1 MSTSEKF
8 CLKWND
14 FKENI
19 GTVFG
24 SLWQDEDFSDVTL
37 VSEDGH
43 QVEAHKVILASSS
56 PFFQK
61 LLKRNKHAHPLIY
74 MRGIKSEDLVAIVD
88 FLYHGETNINQENLD
103 SFLNIAD
110 ELSLKGLTGGAE
122 ENKSKSNTKLPK
134 SKADNKT
141 LNSKY
146 PQPIAPDYYT
156 TEQSSNINNLK
167 EESTEIST
175 VAVSNISFSGE
186 LEDLDEYVKSL
197 MVPGQ
202 NMTPDG
208 KKKATACQVCGKE
221 GYRTNIR
228 DHIEAN
234 HVEGVSVPCPCN
246 NCEKIFR
253 SRNALRQHMYN
264 HK

>member
-14 FKENI
+14 FQENI

-37 VSEDGH
+37 ASEDGH

-61 LLKRNKHAHPLIY
+61 LLKQNKHTHPLIY
-74 MRGIKSEDLVAIVD
+74 MRGIKSEELDAILD
-88 FLYHGETNINQENLD
+88 FLYHGETNINQENID
-103 SFLNIAD
+103 SFLKIAD
-110 ELSLKGLTGGAE
+110 ELSLKGLTAGTE
-122 ENKSKSNTKLPK
+122 ENKSKSNPK
-134 SKADNKT
+134 VSQPKADIKT
-141 LNSKY
+141 FNSKY
-146 PQPIAPDYYT
+146 SQPIAPEYYT
-156 TEQSSNINNLK
+156 SEQSSIINTLK
-167 EESTEIST
+167 EKSTEVST
-175 VAVSNISFSGE
+175 VAVSNISFSGD
-186 LEDLDEYVKSL
+186 LHDLDEHVKSL

-228 DHIEAN
+228 DHIETN
-234 HVEGVSVPCPCN
+234 HVEGVSVPCN
-246 NCEKIFR
+246 KCEKIFR